1 MLRCKRSALHLRAHA
16 DVPMLKRVLTAVVLV
31 PIVLVIVFWAP
42 GWFFAAVLAFIA
54 CLTSA
59 EYLDLVKAYGSRP
72 FRTPVY
78 FFLLLSVITAGTL
91 SSGHSGAK
99 LLPVFFA
106 VALLFA
112 IAVIVVLIA
121 AMARENLRESLPDA
135 AFSLLALPYITL
147 PLVAIISLRA
157 GELGPF
163 VVLYLLVIVWA
174 GDIAAFFV
182 GRSLGKNKLAP
193 RISPNKTWEGSL
205 ASVAAS
211 IIVGGALAYGV
222 VWYQGFFGDKAA
234 ASRVAAIAGLAAI
247 PINIAAQLG
256 DLVESMIKRGA
267 GVKDSGSILPGHG
280 GMLDRIDAL
289 LFAAPVLWYYAL
301 IAAALGPR

>member
-1 MLRCKRSALHLRAHA
+1 
-16 DVPMLKRVLTAVVLV
+16 MLKRVLTAVVLI
-31 PIVLVIVFWAP
+31 PIVVVILFWAP
-42 GWFFAAVLAFIA
+42 SWFFAAVLAFIA
-54 CLTSA
+54 CLTTA

-72 FRTPVY
+72 FRAPVY
-78 FFLLLSVITAGTL
+78 LCLLLAVIAAGAM
-91 SSGHSGAK
+91 SSGHPGTK
-99 LLPVFFA
+99 LLPVFF
-106 VALLFA
+106 VMALLFA
-112 IAVIVVLIA
+112 MAVMVVLIA
-121 AMARENLRESLPDA
+121 AMTRENLRDSLPDA

-163 VVLYLLVIVWA
+163 VVLYLLLIVWA

-182 GRSLGKNKLAP
+182 GHSLGRNKLAP

-205 ASVAAS
+205 ASVVAS
-211 IIVGGALAYGV
+211 IIVAGALAFGV
-222 VWYQGFFGDKAA
+222 VWYQGFFAERSAA
-234 ASRVAAIAGLAAI
+234 VRVAVIAALAAI

-256 DLVESMIKRGA
+256 DLVESMMKRGA

-301 IAAALGPR
+301 IAAALRAR

>member
-1 MLRCKRSALHLRAHA
+1 
-16 DVPMLKRVLTAVVLV
+16 MLKRVLTAVVLI
-31 PIVLVIVFWAP
+31 PIVVVILFWAP
-42 GWFFAAVLAFIA
+42 SWFFAAVLAFIA
-54 CLTSA
+54 CLTTA

-72 FRTPVY
+72 FRGPVY
-78 FFLLLSVITAGTL
+78 LFLLLAVIVAGAL
-91 SSGHSGAK
+91 SSGHPAGK

-106 VALLFA
+106 MALLFA
-112 IAVIVVLIA
+112 MAVIVVLIA
-121 AMARENLRESLPDA
+121 AMTRENLRDSLPDA

-147 PLVAIISLRA
+147 PFVAIISLRA

-163 VVLYLLVIVWA
+163 VVLYLLLIVWA

-182 GRSLGKNKLAP
+182 GRSLGRSKLAP
-193 RISPNKTWEGSL
+193 SISPNKTWEGSL
-205 ASVAAS
+205 ASVVAS
-211 IIVGGALAYGV
+211 IIVAGALAFGV
-222 VWYQGFFGDKAA
+222 VWYRGFYAERAA
-234 ASRVAAIAGLAAI
+234 AVRVAVIAALAAI

-301 IAAALGPR
+301 IAAALRAR